1 VTDLRVGFLFIIAQ
15 YYVWLIRPL
24 WVWSAR
30 AIYPY
35 TIYLYIYTWCIYGL
49 YIYGVLRWC
58 IYGVSTVHIYI
69 WCIYGPCIYGVSTL
83 VYIWCIYGPYIYLV
97 YLRWCIYGVSTVF
110 LAGNE
115 ITEYTV
121 IYVAYITVL
130 ANPNHEWGFHTKD
143 LLSWVSTHL
152 VSCRQAGLT
161 GLQARS
167 AAAWNKPQAFRW
179 PHLVTFSPS
188 YVTFTVVCPRQNV
201 YSCLCIWMFFP
212 FLRSFGSTLVPG
224 ANTL

>member
-1 VTDLRVGFLFIIAQ
+1 MSDRFARWFPFYNCSILC
-15 YYVWLIRPL
+15 LIDT
-24 WVWSAR
+24 
-30 AIYPY
+30 AIMSLVSQSHIS
-35 TIYLYIYTWCIYGL
+35 IYHISIYIYMVY
-49 YIYGVLRWC
+49 LR
-58 IYGVSTVHIYI
+58 SIYI
-69 WCIYGPCIYGVSTL
+69 WCSTL